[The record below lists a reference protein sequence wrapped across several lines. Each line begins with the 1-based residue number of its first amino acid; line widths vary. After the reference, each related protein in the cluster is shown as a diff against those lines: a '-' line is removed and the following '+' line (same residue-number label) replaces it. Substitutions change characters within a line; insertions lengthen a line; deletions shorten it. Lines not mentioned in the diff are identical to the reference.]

1 MNTKKE
7 PTKTIKKREVPVLTN
22 KDNKDIIQSYIIT
35 SARYDFSVYEKR
47 ILYRIVEANQE
58 VLENKHL
65 SNKYIID
72 TDLFNTKSYLMPI
85 SCFLNSEEDKN
96 HKRIKEAFRSLE
108 DKSFM
113 YEDDDIITSIRL
125 VRKFEINKRSGFVR
139 FSLDLPIYSA
149 LIDFSKGYKK
159 YELQTA
165 MQFESVYS
173 MRFYELM
180 SGQKEPI
187 EFKIGTLKEMFSISD
202 KYKRVNDFLR
212 YVLDVAKK
220 ELDEKSPYS
229 FEYEPLKQGRAYYSI
244 LFFPKYNPKNRDTE
258 LERRDLQKQVSLSWD
273 LPRNIVDYLKHN
285 FGFTTDGI
293 KNNIDLFK
301 SAHDK
306 IDLIEFLAS
315 IKGKV
320 RESKNPQGYVI
331 GAIRKQICI
340 VKIKERI

>member
-7 PTKTIKKREVPVLTN
+7 DPKATKKREVPMLTN
-22 KDNKDIIQSYIIT
+22 KDNKDVIQSYIIT

-58 VLENKHL
+58 VLENKQL

-85 SCFLNSEEDKN
+85 ACFLNGEEDKN

-113 YEDDDIITSIRL
+113 YEDDDVITSIRL

-159 YELQTA
+159 YELKTA
-165 MQFESVYS
+165 MEFESVYA
-173 MRFYELM
+173 MRFYELL
-180 SGQKEPI
+180 SGQKKPI
-187 EFKIGTLKEMFSISD
+187 EFKIETLKEMFSISD
-202 KYKRVNDFLR
+202 KYKRVNDFIR
-212 YVLDVAKK
+212 FVLDVAKK

-229 FEYEPLKQGRAYYSI
+229 FNYEPQKQGRAYHSI
-244 LFFPKYNPKNRDTE
+244 IFFPKLNPKNRDEE
-258 LERRDLQKQVSLSWD
+258 LERKSLQKQVSLSWD
-273 LPRNIVDYLKHN
+273 LPKNVIDYLKHN
-285 FGFTTDGI
+285 FEFTTDGI
-293 KNNIDLFK
+293 KNNLDLLK
-301 SAHDK
+301 SAHEK
-306 IDLIEFLAS
+306 IDLIQFLAS
-315 IKGKV
+315 IKRKV
-320 RESKNPQGYVI
+320 RESNNPQGYVI
-331 GAIRKQICI
+331 GTIRKQLNTII
-340 VKIKERI
+340 NIYY

>member
-1 MNTKKE
+1 MNTKKR
-7 PTKTIKKREVPVLTN
+7 TIKDRKKREIPLLTN
-22 KDNKDIIQSYIIT
+22 KDNKDVIQSYIIT

-58 VLENKHL
+58 VLENKKL

-85 SCFLNSEEDKN
+85 SSFLSGEDDKN
-96 HKRIKEAFRSLE
+96 HRRIKEAFRSLE

-113 YEDDDIITSIRL
+113 YEDEDIITSIRL
-125 VRKFEINKRSGFVR
+125 IRKFEINKRSGFVR

-149 LIDFSKGYKK
+149 LVDFSKGYKK

-165 MQFESVYS
+165 MRFESIYS

-180 SGQKEPI
+180 SGQKDPI
-187 EFKIGTLKEMFSISD
+187 EFKIETLKDMFSISD

-212 YVLDVAKK
+212 YVLDVAKL

-229 FEYEPLKQGRAYYSI
+229 FNYKPQKQGRAYHSI
-244 LFFPKYNPKNRDTE
+244 LFFPKYNPKNRNSE
-258 LERRDLQKQVSLSWD
+258 LEKRDLQKQVSLSWD
-273 LPRNIVDYLKHN
+273 LPKNVVDYLKHN
-285 FGFTTDGI
+285 FNFTTDGI

-301 SAHDK
+301 QSHEQL
-306 IDLIEFLAS
+306 DLINFLAS

-320 RESKNPQGYVI
+320 RGSKNPQGYII
-331 GAIRKQICI
+331 GALKKTIN
-340 VKIKERI
+340 